1 MSVARRLSR
10 KLASHWPLGLADFPL
25 QRSIVSFTFDD
36 FPRSA
41 FTQGGPILARY
52 GARATYYASGC
63 FCDRTIDGV
72 DFYTR
77 EDALDAERAGHEIA
91 HHTFSHPHAPD
102 LGADALLE
110 DCARNEDFLGG
121 LGLRPSGHFA
131 FPYGDADLGARSLLK
146 KRYSTCR
153 GTQAG
158 LNGARMDAG
167 LLKAVSLERRVWAP
181 GHARHWIGQLA
192 QRPAWLIFYTHDI
205 SNSPSLY
212 GSTPAQLEEA
222 LELARSAGCEIM
234 TIGKAG
240 EKIRQ
245 M

>member
-1 MSVARRLSR
+1 MSVVRRLSR
-10 KLASHWPLGLADFPL
+10 RLASHWPLGLTDFPL
-25 QRSIVSFTFDD
+25 ERSIVSFTFDD

-41 FTQGGPILARY
+41 WSQGGPILARY
-52 GARATYYASGC
+52 DARATYYAAGC
-63 FCDRTIDGV
+63 FCERTIDGLE
-72 DFYTR
+72 FYTR
-77 EDALDAERAGHEIA
+77 QDALEAASAGHEIA

-102 LGADALLE
+102 LGARALLE
-110 DCARNEDFLGG
+110 DCARNEDFLGD
-121 LGLRPSGHFA
+121 LGLEPSGHFA

-158 LNGARMDAG
+158 LNGVRMDSG
-167 LLKAVSLERRVWAP
+167 LLKAVSLERRIWAP
-181 GHARHWIGQLA
+181 GHARHWIAQLA
-192 QRPAWLIFYTHDI
+192 LRPAWLIFYTHDI
-205 SNSPSLY
+205 SHSPSLY

-222 LELARSAGCEIM
+222 LELAQTAGCEVM
-234 TIGKAG
+234 TIGKVF